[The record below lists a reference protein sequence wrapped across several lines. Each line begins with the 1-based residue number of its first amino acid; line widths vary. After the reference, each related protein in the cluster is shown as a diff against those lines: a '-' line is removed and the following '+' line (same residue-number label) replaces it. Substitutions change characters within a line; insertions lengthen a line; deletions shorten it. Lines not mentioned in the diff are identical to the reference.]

1 MKPSLAGGITFER
14 RIVIDQARTIAF
26 MGEAGRVYATPAL
39 LRDIE
44 ETCRDGLLEHLDAGE
59 DSVGARIELDHLAP
73 TLLGMPVEIRAVAT
87 ELKGRLITFEIMARD
102 PLDQIARGK
111 HVRFIAEVNKT
122 LERLKA
128 KAAKAKAL
136 ASGS

>member
-1 MKPSLAGGITFER
+1 MKPSLTGGVTFER
-14 RIVIDQARTIAF
+14 TFVVDEARTIGF

-39 LRDIE
+39 VRDIE
-44 ETCRDGLLEHLDAGE
+44 QTCRDGLLEHLDAGE

-73 TLLGMPVEIRAVAT
+73 TLLGMAVDIRASVV
-87 ELKGRLITFEIMARD
+87 EVKGRLVTFEITARD
-102 PLDQIARGK
+102 GLDQIARGK
-111 HVRFIAEVNKT
+111 HVRFIAEVQKT

-128 KAAKAKAL
+128 KAAKAKTA